1 MQEFKHELFGEVRAV
16 KVKEEVWFLGRDIV
30 EVLGY
35 TVSKTTSYT
44 KHINRHIR
52 EENTMRL
59 TNQQLT
65 NMGVEKVGRKG
76 EVLLNRLGVITLVE
90 NSLLLS
96 SEDKEDIYEWLGI
109 NKENHI
115 VLHSR
120 KEVEFFDVLKS
131 QLKVLGVRTFE
142 RQYSNLQCGNYR
154 IDMYLPELNIAIEYD
169 EKSHEHYTYEQQ
181 ELRQKLIEEELGCTF
196 IRVSEE
202 KSHSENSAIVI
213 KHIIKNL

>member
-1 MQEFKHELFGEVRAV
+1 MNNKTKLLNIKNFGEVRTVCTEDGTWYVAN
-16 KVKEEVWFLGRDIV
+16 DIAKA
-30 EVLGY
+30 LGY
-35 TVSKTTSYT
+35 AKPNNA
-44 KHINRHIR
+44 INTHCQSGKKQFIPHPQSSDKRIEVNIINEHDIIR
-52 EENTMRL
+52 L
-59 TNQQLT
+59 
-65 NMGVEKVGRKG
+65 VEKSR
-76 EVLLNRLGVITLVE
+76 TL
-90 NSLLLS
+90 
-96 SEDKEDIYEWLGI
+96 SEEQKILFLEGLGI
-109 NKENHI
+109 IKNDVVVIN
-115 VLHSR
+115 SR

-131 QLKVLGVRTFE
+131 QLKVLGVRAFE

-169 EKSHEHYTYEQQ
+169 ELLHQYYTYEQQ